1 MFEDDFKKHLE
12 TLTSDSQSIINK
24 LTDISRENPDKSD
37 VIVKLIEER
46 ITKSPPKFK
55 ILAFYLID
63 SILKFV
69 GNPFNSLFEHN
80 LLKIFKSIYSLIPE
94 KRQTLIETF
103 KTWKFSEKNNGLKIL
118 NDNLINE
125 IEDFIIKVT
134 GSKSPRLNNVVV
146 ENPIV
151 HKPKEIIEVEDH
163 QNDLP
168 HVKLPDDLTPE
179 HFLRECNLLL
189 QDIIR
194 INNSIMGYQDTKFY
208 KTNMKIRN
216 DLIASINLI
225 HDSLLNDSRSNFQF
239 KIQIYHSKFIKI
251 RSILYKQSI
260 KQNLYLQRKYRPNL
274 IPNLNF
280 ITTINKPLDLIENDS
295 NLTLWVKEFGLPFK
309 NEKLFKKDMNK
320 PAKINEI
327 LHNDKQDILPNFNPL
342 GLDDSIFNDQN
353 DNFPKSRDRAPP
365 VKSIIKRKLDHESNS
380 IKKVR
385 FSS

>member
-1 MFEDDFKKHLE
+1 MFEDEFKKHLE
-12 TLTSDSQSIINK
+12 TLTSDSQKVINK

-118 NDNLINE
+118 NDNLIDE

-134 GSKSPRLNNVVV
+134 GSKSPRLNNSTPETVVI
-146 ENPIV
+146 P
-151 HKPKEIIEVEDH
+151 KPKEIIEIDENAPDI
-163 QNDLP
+163 QF
-168 HVKLPDDLTPE
+168 KLPDDLTPE

-194 INNSIMGYQDTKFY
+194 INNSISNYQNTKFY
-208 KTNMKIRN
+208 KINMKIRN

-225 HDSLLNDSRSNFQF
+225 HDSLLNDNRSNFQY
-239 KIQIYHSKFIKI
+239 KIQIYHSKFVKI
-251 RSILYKQSI
+251 RTTLYKQSL
-260 KQNLYLQRKYRPNL
+260 KQNLYLQRKRPNL

-280 ITTINKPLDLIENDS
+280 INTINKPLGSIEDDE
-295 NLTLWVKEFGLPFK
+295 NLSLWVKEFGLPFK
-309 NEKLFKKDMNK
+309 NEKLFRKDMNK
-320 PAKINEI
+320 PPKINEI
-327 LHNDKQDILPNFNPL
+327 LHNDKQNDIIPSFNPL
-342 GLDDSIFNDQN
+342 GLDDSIFNDNQP
-353 DNFPKSRDRAPP
+353 DDFPKSRDRAPP
-365 VKSIIKRKLDHESNS
+365 VKSIIKRKLDHENKS